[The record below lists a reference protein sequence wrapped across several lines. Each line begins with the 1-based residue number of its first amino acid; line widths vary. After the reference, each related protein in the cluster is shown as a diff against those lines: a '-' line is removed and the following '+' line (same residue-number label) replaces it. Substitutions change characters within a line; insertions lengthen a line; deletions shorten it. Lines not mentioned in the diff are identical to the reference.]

1 MISVA
6 DNKIAEGIST
16 ELVSKQ
22 LVLLINHRAFKSSK
36 RLIAFLEFV
45 VGQAIEGSADRIKE
59 RTIGV
64 EVFDRKPDYDTS
76 TDHIVR
82 TAASELRKRLAA
94 YYGEDA
100 HRMELHIDIPQGSYI
115 PRFTL
120 PQPVPTLEKLPVRTE
135 NVLPVNTPSDGHE
148 LARHGRQRSWLVSIL
163 VLLIIF
169 AVATASLVRRSGTPQ
184 SRFWKPVIKNSSSVL
199 LVAGNVSNGP
209 PKTTYEGID
218 VTPSP
223 PPNSEF
229 GFPSVAFGDAVA
241 MSRMGNFLE
250 TKGKTVEMR
259 QESAVSFDDLRA
271 KPSVLIGL
279 FNNAWSLRLARPLRF
294 SLAMD
299 AQQHLI
305 YIRDRVNP
313 ASRTW
318 SVVATDRVGAME
330 ARASGRSTID
340 YALISRIVNSETGT
354 PVVIVGGLYMYGTK
368 AAGDFLADQNLEGLA
383 SSIPLDSDQKNLQI
397 ILQTSVTEG
406 VPGPPKV
413 VAYSQE

>member
-6 DNKIAEGIST
+6 DNKIAEGISA
-16 ELVSKQ
+16 EMVSKQ
-22 LVLLINHRAFKSSK
+22 LMLLINHRGFKSSK

-45 VGQAIEGSADRIKE
+45 VGQAIEGSGDRIKE

-82 TAASELRKRLAA
+82 TAASELRKRLAV
-94 YYGEDA
+94 YYGEDV
-100 HRMELHIDIPQGSYI
+100 HRMELHIEIPQGSYI

-120 PQPVPTLEKLPVRTE
+120 PSAVPTTERLPVGTE
-135 NVLPVNTPSDGHE
+135 VDLPINADPDGHQ
-148 LARHGRQRSWLVSIL
+148 LARHRRQRSWLITIL
-163 VLLIIF
+163 VLLIIIAI
-169 AVATASLVRRSGTPQ
+169 AVTPVARRSKTPQ
-184 SRFWKPVIKNSSSVL
+184 SRFWGPLINNSGAVL
-199 LVAGNVSNGP
+199 FVAGNVSNGP

-241 MSRMGNFLE
+241 MSRMASFFE
-250 TKGKTVEMR
+250 TKGKMVEMR

-271 KPSVLIGL
+271 KPSVLVGL

-305 YIRDRVNP
+305 YIRDRMNP

-318 SVVATDRVGAME
+318 SVVATDRVGALE

-340 YALISRIVNSETGT
+340 YALISRIVNSETGK